1 MMDTTDIPAPDTDR
15 DRDAA
20 MVTMVT
26 TEEAA
31 HLAGVSARTIRRWI
45 QRGLLVAT
53 EGASGQLVSPAD
65 LPTAKQAA
73 GHGRGHGRGHGHRA
87 PDMVMDADTTDVA
100 VSPAARSQLEAI
112 RDEWLRPMMERNEE
126 LARQLGR
133 VEQERDQLRV
143 EVDRLYAATEPSAAP
158 GEAERQNMSHTAAR
172 PWWRFWDRLSDG

>member
-1 MMDTTDIPAPDTDR
+1 MMDTTDMAASDTDR
-15 DRDAA
+15 DTDAA
-20 MVTMVT
+20 MVTLVT

-31 HLAGVSARTIRRWI
+31 HLAGVSARTVRRWI
-45 QRGLLVAT
+45 QRGLLAAT

-65 LPTAKQAA
+65 LPAAKQAA
-73 GHGRGHGRGHGHRA
+73 GHGRGHGRGHGHKA

-143 EVDRLYAATEPSAAP
+143 EVDRLHAPLERSAGT
-158 GEAERQNMSHTAAR
+158 GEVERQEVSHTAPR
-172 PWWRFWDRLSDG
+172 PWWRRLWER

>member
-1 MMDTTDIPAPDTDR
+1 MMDTTDISTPDTDR
-15 DRDAA
+15 DTGAA
-20 MVTMVT
+20 MVTLVT

-45 QRGLLVAT
+45 QRGLLAAT
-53 EGASGQLVSPAD
+53 EGERGQVVSPAD
-65 LPTAKQAA
+65 LRAAKQAA
-73 GHGRGHGRGHGHRA
+73 GHGRGHERGHGRRT
-87 PDMVMDADTTDVA
+87 PDMVMDTDTTDVA

-143 EVDRLYAATEPSAAP
+143 EVERLQVERSALLEQPAP
-158 GEAERQNMSHTAAR
+158 GHEVPR
-172 PWWRFWDRLSDG
+172 PWWRIWER